1 MEGTTICFM
10 STNDQLILRLFTE
23 SKGKV
28 GAGKGAAANPDRP
41 VDISRLD
48 IRVGCIVSVEKVP
61 IAMNT

>member
-1 MEGTTICFM
+1 MTILFYA
-10 STNDQLILRLFTE
+10 LFTE
-23 SKGKV
+23 PKGKV

-61 IAMNT
+61 IAMNTYN